1 MRFQDFATENGVLI
15 RELRISDRIQ
25 RCATTTHPRSKNGAY
40 LFDGQRGWVQNWE
53 TGAPAQWWNDE
64 NAKPWT
70 DIEKA
75 QWEKRKR
82 DAAAERIALQK
93 AAATK
98 AQALVNSARPDKHGY
113 LRGKQLPEARGLVL
127 PDGELLIPMRD
138 CLTNALVGAQV
149 IKLADNE
156 WDKKMIYGMR
166 AKGAV
171 FRIGNKSS
179 LTILCEGMATGISID
194 MAARMMSMDASV
206 VVCFSAS
213 NIVHVASLLSGRVV
227 VFADNDKSHTGQ
239 QAAIDTC
246 RQWVMSDVEGEDAN
260 DLHDRAG
267 LMAVCRL
274 LMELKQEWSNAPSQG
289 VAGKYP
295 ARG

>member
-1 MRFQDFATENGVLI
+1 MNFISFAASHGVLI
-15 RELRISDRIQ
+15 RELRVSDRIQ
-25 RCATTTHPRSKNGAY
+25 RCATTTHPHSKNGAY
-40 LFDGQRGWVQNWE
+40 LFDGTRGWTQNWE

-82 DAAAERIALQK
+82 DAVAERIALQK
-93 AAATK
+93 SAATK
-98 AQALVNSARPDKHGY
+98 AQALVNSARPDKHNY

-127 PDGELLIPMRD
+127 PDGELIIPMRD

-149 IKLADNE
+149 IRLVDNE
-156 WDKKMIYGMR
+156 WEKKMIYGMR

-171 FRIGNKSS
+171 FRVGNKSA
-179 LTILCEGMATGISID
+179 LTILCEGMATGLSID
-194 MAARMMSMDASV
+194 MAARLISMDAAV
-206 VVCFSAS
+206 MVCFSAS
-213 NIVHVASLLSGRVV
+213 NIVHVASLLPGRVA

-239 QAAIDTC
+239 QAAIDSG

-274 LMELKQEWSNAPSQG
+274 LMDLRQEWSNGQNRA
-289 VAGKYP
+289 VAKSPG
-295 ARG
+295 